1 MQKEELEDRCREM
14 KARVLAH
21 RTAVSQRSTRARPL
35 KNKVA
40 KESPNPQDGNDRLDE
55 IAALKEEIARLQSEN
70 RALRDRL
77 ASQSAVSTQTSRS
90 SEDAVREQRHNFF
103 KYSNVRR
110 Y

>member
-1 MQKEELEDRCREM
+1 MQKGELEDRCREM

-21 RTAVSQRSTRARPL
+21 RTAVSQGSTKARPL
-35 KNKVA
+35 KTRVVE
-40 KESPNPQDGNDRLDE
+40 ESLSPEMETIDK
-55 IAALKEEIARLQSEN
+55 IAALKKEIARLQTEN

-77 ASQSAVSTQTSRS
+77 ASQSAMVAQTSRS

-103 KYSNVRR
+103 KYSNARR